1 MQKLVRGVA
10 RLVEGQR
17 RFADEF
23 GLPYGRLF
31 HDAFEA
37 FKDQPPETVIR
48 AWLDAGAEADGALE
62 ALFSDLLGHQLAL
75 VEALAA
81 VSAAPDKTSGLAERL
96 ATLFRRAPQV
106 RHDASHRDYME
117 VIAPVF
123 VTAYASAREQVT
135 PPASLPSGAGHS
147 SSSSSQDL

>member
-1 MQKLVRGVA
+1 MQTLVQGVS

-37 FKDQPPETVIR
+37 FKDQSPETVIR
-48 AWLDAGAEADGALE
+48 AWLDAGAQADAELE

-81 VSAAPDKTSGLAERL
+81 VSAAPEKPRGLAGRL
-96 ATLFRRAPQV
+96 ATWFRRAPQA

-135 PPASLPSGAGHS
+135 SSSLPAPGEDPSTS
-147 SSSSSQDL
+147 SCQGL